1 METFAVAVTLFLIM
15 DPLGNIPIF
24 LSVLAKV
31 APERRRRI
39 LIRELFIALAVM
51 LVFLFAGPPILKVLG
66 LSSEAVT
73 IAGGLVLMIIAIRM
87 IFPSRGGIMGDE
99 EGDEE
104 PLVVPMA
111 VPLIAGPSVL
121 ATLVLLTESGPDQTI
136 YWLAALFGA
145 WLLTA
150 FILLSSQFF
159 FKILGNRGLKAI
171 ERLMGMILVS
181 ISVQMLLNGFSSFF

>member
-66 LSSEAVT
+66 LSSEAIT

-104 PLVVPMA
+104 PLVVPLA

-121 ATLVLLTESGPDQTI
+121 ATLVLLTESGPDRTI

-150 FILLSSQFF
+150 VILLSSQFF
-159 FKILGNRGLKAI
+159 FRMLGSRGLKAV